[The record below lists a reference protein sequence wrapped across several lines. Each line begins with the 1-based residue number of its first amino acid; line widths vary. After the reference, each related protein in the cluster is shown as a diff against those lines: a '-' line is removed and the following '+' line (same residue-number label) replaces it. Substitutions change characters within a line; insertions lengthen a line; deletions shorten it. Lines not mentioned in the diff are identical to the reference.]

1 MTEIIIDYCIDH
13 GTPERKNHGALRM
26 ETRDQSTSGNII
38 TTGLTVVETSM
49 LDSLH
54 KKGHLGARGDSDSRY
69 SAGNRLYALFCKFGD
84 TQTTKDIGTP
94 GRGTSGD
101 SLTMEGDIGDSAD
114 IAETIYHAVMRH
126 PKMEFRKQIVRV
138 ICIDG
143 TLNWPCEVN
152 VNPRYLEQVC
162 DGLDVLE
169 SVLEEVERKYD
180 R

>member
-1 MTEIIIDYCIDH
+1 MTDSIDYNVDF
-13 GTPERKNHGALRM
+13 GTPERTKRGNLRM
-26 ETRDQSTSGNII
+26 EPRDQTTSGNII
-38 TTGLTVVETSM
+38 TTGLREGITST
-49 LDSLH
+49 LDSL
-54 KKGHLGARGDSDSRY
+54 KSSGFLGMEKDSEARH

-126 PKMEFRKQIVRV
+126 PKLEFRKQIVRV

-143 TLNWPCEVN
+143 TLNWPCKVN
-152 VNPRYLEQVC
+152 INPRYLEQVC

-169 SVLEEVERKYD
+169 SVLEEIERKYEK
-180 R
+180 

>member
-1 MTEIIIDYCIDH
+1 MTDSIDYKIDF
-13 GTPERKNHGALRM
+13 GTPERSKRGNLRM
-26 ETRDQSTSGNII
+26 EPRDQTTSGNII
-38 TTGLTVVETSM
+38 TTGLREGITSV
-49 LDSLH
+49 LDAYRVDGL
-54 KKGHLGARGDSDSRY
+54 LGASEQADTRHGV
-69 SAGNRLYALFCKFGD
+69 GNRLYALFCKFGD
-84 TQTTKDIGTP
+84 TQATKDIGTP

-143 TLNWPCEVN
+143 TLNWPCTVN
-152 VNPRYLEQVC
+152 VNPRYLEQVR

-169 SVLEEVERKYD
+169 DVLEEVERRFEK
-180 R
+180 